1 MDNSEPLRT
10 DQDLL
15 GPLQTTQD
23 WLWPFRMSLE
33 HSGQLRITHDCSGPL
48 RTTQDYS
55 RLFWIAQDD
64 SVSFRITQDNSGILQ
79 DHSVQFMT
87 SKDCLGPEKSWAWS
101 SSEWS
106 CPEMSWNSWVVLN
119 GHETS
124 WEVLSHPEWF
134 WVVMYSFKSSWTVFS
149 GPGWSWVVSMCSWV
163 VLSGSEWFLPVLRG
177 SARGLKQSSV
187 VLSLESSW
195 MDLSSCKESSE
206 LLSGPGWNWAVLK
219 GSWADLSVPDWSW
232 P

>member
-1 MDNSEPLRT
+1 
-10 DQDLL
+10 
-15 GPLQTTQD
+15 
-23 WLWPFRMSLE
+23 MSLE

-64 SVSFRITQDNSGILQ
+64 SVSFGTTQDNSGILQ

-87 SKDCLGPEKSWAWS
+87 SQDCLGPEKSWAWS
-101 SSEWS
+101 SFEW
-106 CPEMSWNSWVVLN
+106 SWVVLRCL
-119 GHETS
+119 GTPELSKMVMRHLEKS
-124 WEVLSHPEWF
+124 WVILN
-134 WVVMYSFKSSWTVFS
+134 
-149 GPGWSWVVSMCSWV
+149 GPGWSCAVLNHPEQSLV
-163 VLSGSEWFLPVLRG
+163 VLGDPEWSLCAHEWFLPVLRR